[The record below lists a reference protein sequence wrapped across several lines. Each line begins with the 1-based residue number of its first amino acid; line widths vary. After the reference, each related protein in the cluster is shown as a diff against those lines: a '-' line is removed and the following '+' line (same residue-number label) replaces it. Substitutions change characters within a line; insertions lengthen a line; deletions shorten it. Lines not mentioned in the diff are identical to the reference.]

1 MNCGWN
7 EKELAEHL
15 PAAMKRILAKKQV
28 QFYVIDATRLAKEI
42 GMAGRTNSILQ
53 GAFFKLVPVA
63 PLEDAVQYMKEAVKK
78 TYAKKGCAMS
88 LQKNYKAEL

>member
-1 MNCGWN
+1 
-7 EKELAEHL
+7 
-15 PAAMKRILAKKQV
+15 MKRILAEKEV

-53 GAFFKLVPVA
+53 GAFFKLVPVL

-78 TYAKKGCAMS
+78 LMQKKVSMS
-88 LQKNYKAEL
+88 LRKTIKPLNLAFRA